1 MLLCVVQPRDHDTAA
16 TSKIMA
22 QCFRLSFS
30 LRNRRFHSTRAA
42 QQAEMMGT
50 TGAQIWANRPA
61 VSQTALKLVI

>member
-1 MLLCVVQPRDHDTAA
+1 
-16 TSKIMA
+16 MA

-50 TGAQIWANRPA
+50 TGAACAVSAGAQIWANRPA
-61 VSQTALKLVI
+61 VLQAALKMVIWQRKGCLCKFT